1 MASFIRQIRSRAA
14 QPDVRLNGSRG
25 LILFDDMAEHRLFN
39 PSLSAMLRRYLDCPE
54 SRAGAR
60 RWIDEANHY
69 SSPFGFA
76 ALCEYLDLDADY
88 VRRGLIRWM
97 NDVDNGVHI
106 SKGVRISKGVQISTT
121 SSNRPAADP
130 VFKPRMPHVSPMILG
145 SRSF

>member
-14 QPDVRLNGSRG
+14 QPYVRLNGSRG

-54 SRAGAR
+54 SRPAAR

-106 SKGVRISKGVQISTT
+106 SRGVQISRT
-121 SSNRPAADP
+121 SNNRPSADP

>member
-1 MASFIRQIRSRAA
+1 MASSIRQIRSRVI
-14 QPDVRLNGSRG
+14 QPDVRLNGRG

-39 PSLSAMLRRYLDCPE
+39 PSLSAMLRRYRDCPE
-54 SRAGAR
+54 SRPAAR

-106 SKGVRISKGVQISTT
+106 STT
-121 SSNRPAADP
+121 SNDRPAADP

>member
-1 MASFIRQIRSRAA
+1 MASFIRQLRSRAI

-25 LILFDDMAEHRLFN
+25 LILFDDTAEHRLFN
-39 PSLSAMLRRYLDCPE
+39 PSLSAMLRRYRDCPE
-54 SRAGAR
+54 SRPAAR

-97 NDVDNGVHI
+97 NDVDKGVQI
-106 SKGVRISKGVQISTT
+106 SKGVHISKGVQISTCN
-121 SSNRPAADP
+121 NRPSTDQA
-130 VFKPRMPHVSPMILG
+130 FKPRMPHVSPMILG

>member
-1 MASFIRQIRSRAA
+1 MASFIRQLRSRAI

-39 PSLSAMLRRYLDCPE
+39 PSLSAMLRRYRDCPE
-54 SRAGAR
+54 SRPAAR

-106 SKGVRISKGVQISTT
+106 SKGVQIST
-121 SSNRPAADP
+121 SNNTPSTDQA
-130 VFKPRMPHVSPMILG
+130 FKPRMPHVSPMILG